1 MTPRAVSRAATA
13 GALVAALAVMAF
25 LDEGG
30 IPEWAH
36 GVGGSLDRL
45 LLACI
50 IFFITY
56 VVLLVVG
63 MGLLRGERIKRF
75 SLRNAEFEFADEADD
90 LKKIDLRL
98 TEDMQRLSKLVRE
111 LAGRVDRLE
120 SRPEEDMKAKA
131 EVES

>member
-1 MTPRAVSRAATA
+1 M
-13 GALVAALAVMAF
+13 VAALAVMLF

-30 IPEWAH
+30 IPKWAH
-36 GVGGSLDRL
+36 TVGGNLDRL

-75 SLRNAEFEFADEADD
+75 SLRNAEFEFADDAED

-98 TEDMQRLSKLVRE
+98 TEDMQGLSSLVRE

-120 SRPEEDMKAKA
+120 SRSEGEILEA
-131 EVES
+131 EVEP